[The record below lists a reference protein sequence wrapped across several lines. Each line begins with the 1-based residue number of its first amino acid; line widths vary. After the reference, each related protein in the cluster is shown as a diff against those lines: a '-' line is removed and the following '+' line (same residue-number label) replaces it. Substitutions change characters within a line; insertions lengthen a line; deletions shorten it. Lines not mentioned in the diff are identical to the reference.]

1 MGSDVCRRSDRLDD
15 AKEIWLSPAQ
25 LIRYEFRARPAKLRV
40 VSIDRDPMEPLLHSG
55 DRVLLDTSKPVP
67 VPSGIFVIWDG
78 MAGISAKRVA
88 NIPNAGPTQLVIKSV
103 KLKYRTYRRHAEE
116 AQISGR
122 IIRSG
127 RWL

>member
-1 MGSDVCRRSDRLDD
+1 
-15 AKEIWLSPAQ
+15 
-25 LIRYEFRARPAKLRV
+25 
-40 VSIDRDPMEPLLHSG
+40 MEPLLHSG